1 MTREWLETDGQGGFA
16 MGAADGIRTRRYH
29 ALMCAAMQPPDDRR
43 VLVADLEVFIET
55 AAGKF
60 PLSSHRYR
68 GDVIYPRE
76 RGSFT
81 HVPWPKWTWT
91 FGDVTIA
98 GEIVVEPG
106 APRVALRW
114 TKLAGGHVRM
124 FVRPLLASRGYHE
137 LQREHASWRFD
148 AEVAGNDV
156 TWQPHDVTIAAR
168 STGRYD
174 HQPDWYRN
182 FVYSD
187 ERERGLDFEEDLATP
202 GMFVFDLA
210 QPAQLAFAT
219 RTADL
224 DLDPWSREQTR
235 RAAFP
240 DELARAASQY
250 VACGTTVMAGYP
262 WFGCWGRDTFISLR
276 GLCLATGRRDVAKS
290 ILHAWARAIDRGMLP
305 NRFGDRDGAAE
316 YNSVDSALWFVIA
329 ADAYLN
335 GTRDPVLDEA
345 IAAIVGGYTIGT
357 RHRIGQTPD
366 GLLACGEPG
375 MQLTWMDAKLGDE
388 CITPR
393 AGKPVEVQALW
404 INALAIA
411 ERSDV
416 LPKTSV
422 AQAKASFVARFWD
435 PARGYL
441 ADVVDCDHVAGAID
455 GSLRPNQLF
464 AVGGLPLALVDGNIA
479 RAVVDTCERA
489 LWTPAGPRTLDER
502 DPKYRG
508 RYFGGVETRDRA
520 YHQGTVWPWLTGAFF
535 DAYVRVY
542 GDRAAAHSKFV
553 QPLLARTGLAGLG
566 HLSEICDGDPPHRSV
581 GCPFQAWSVAELLR
595 VRDGG

>member
-1 MTREWLETDGQGGFA
+1 MTREWLEADGQGGFA

-29 ALMCAAMQPPDDRR
+29 ALLCAAMQPPDDRR

-68 GDVIYPRE
+68 GDVIYPKE
-76 RGSFT
+76 RGQFT
-81 HVPWPKWTWT
+81 HVPWPKWQWT

-98 GEIVVEPG
+98 GEIAVEPG
-106 APRVALRW
+106 ASRVALRW
-114 TKLAGGHVRM
+114 TKLAGGHARM

-148 AEVAGNDV
+148 ADIAGTDV
-156 TWQPHDVTIAAR
+156 TWQPHDVAIAAR
-168 STGRYD
+168 SNGRYD
-174 HQPDWYRN
+174 HAPDWYRN
-182 FVYSD
+182 FVYVD
-187 ERERGLDFEEDLATP
+187 ERDRGLDFEEDLATP

-224 DLDPWSREQTR
+224 DLDPWAREQQR

-240 DELARAASQY
+240 SELARAASQY
-250 VACGTTVMAGYP
+250 IACGTTVMAGYP

-276 GLCLATGRRDVAKS
+276 GLCLATGQRDVAKR
-290 ILHAWARAIDRGMLP
+290 ILHSWARAIDRGMLP
-305 NRFGDRDGAAE
+305 NRFGDRDGVAE

-329 ADAYLN
+329 ADACM
-335 GTRDPVLDEA
+335 GTARDPVLDEA
-345 IAAIVGGYTIGT
+345 IAAIVGGYTTGT
-357 RHRIGQTPD
+357 RHRIGATPD

-375 MQLTWMDAKLGDE
+375 VQLTWMDAKLGDE

-393 AGKPVEVQALW
+393 IGKPVEVQALW
-404 INALAIA
+404 LNALAIA
-411 ERSDV
+411 ERTNVPSKID
-416 LPKTSV
+416 LASV
-422 AQAKASFVARFWD
+422 KAAFVARFWD

-464 AVGGLPLALVDGNIA
+464 AVGGLPLALVDGDIA

-508 RYFGGVETRDRA
+508 RYFGGIASRDRA
-520 YHQGTVWPWLTGAFF
+520 YHQGTVWPWLAGAFH

-542 GDRAAAHSKFV
+542 GDRASAHAKFV
-553 QPLLARTGLAGLG
+553 QPLLARLDLAGLG
-566 HLSEICDGDPPHRSV
+566 HISEICDGDPPHRPV

-595 VRDGG
+595 TGT